1 MQQSNDRRGDD
12 KLNSGKAREQLLI
25 ATSTFPV
32 TADDGMPRFILD
44 LATALTRHFRVT
56 VLAPDA
62 PGAETRESWGELTVR
77 RFTYFRPRRWQRLAY
92 GYGMRNNLR
101 SSPPALLQVIPFV
114 ARQVAAIRSLCAREG
129 IRCVNSHWMVPQG
142 LSAALARGRRAG
154 FRHVLHVHAADV
166 YLLQKLPLGR
176 ALARYVMS
184 RTDAVFADGSHVRDT
199 LDELLGQPSEA
210 VIQSMGVRAEFFRDP
225 RPPPEKPPFR
235 DGYLVFLGRFVE
247 KKGAVFLL
255 RAMPRVRR
263 DHQGLGLILVGY
275 GPLERELR
283 KEMSRLGLEEAVS
296 FAGRRSHEEV
306 VGYLQNCRVAV
317 VPSIIDS
324 AGETEGMPTVVLEA
338 MAAGARVVGSAVDG
352 IPDVLRHRENGWLC
366 RPADPEDLA
375 EKILMALEDPTPS
388 RAIEEG
394 VRTAAGQDWREVAAR
409 YEGAIRRLL
418 PP

>member
-1 MQQSNDRRGDD
+1 MQQSDNRRGDD
-12 KLNSGKAREQLLI
+12 RLNSGEEREQLLI

-32 TADDGMPRFILD
+32 TADDGMPRFIFD
-44 LATALTRHFRVT
+44 LATALARHFRVT
-56 VLAPDA
+56 VLTPDA
-62 PGAETRESWGELTVR
+62 PGAQKRESWGELTVR
-77 RFTYFRPRRWQRLAY
+77 RFTYFRPRRCQSLAY
-92 GYGMRNNLR
+92 GYGMRTNLR
-101 SSPPALLQVIPFV
+101 NSPVTWLQVIPFL
-114 ARQVAAIRSLCAREG
+114 ARQGAAIRSLCAQEG
-129 IRCVNSHWMVPQG
+129 IRYVNSHWMVPQG
-142 LSAALARGRRAG
+142 LSAAWARGRRPG

-184 RTDAVFADGSHVRDT
+184 RTDAVFADGSHVRET
-199 LDELLGQPSEA
+199 LDELLGRPSNA

-225 RPPPEKPPFR
+225 RPPPEDPPFP
-235 DGYLVFLGRFVE
+235 DGFLVFLGRFVE

-263 DHQGLGLILVGY
+263 DHPGLGLVLVGY
-275 GPLERELR
+275 GPLEGKLR
-283 KEMSRLGLEEAVS
+283 QEMSRLGLEEAVS
-296 FAGRRSHEEV
+296 FVGRRSHDEV

-375 EKILMALEDPTPS
+375 EKILVALEDATPS
-388 RAIEEG
+388 RAVEEAA
-394 VRTAAGQDWREVAAR
+394 RTAAGQDWREIATR
-409 YEGAIRRLL
+409 YEGAIRRL
-418 PP
+418 PPP